1 MPVLSERKTEILNLD
16 RLILVVPDCDEFP
29 RVKLKH
35 LNLLFRKRESIKD
48 VRSSLIFLIQSTL
61 LKILKNNLFVKFLNF
76 SLTFAFQET

>member
-16 RLILVVPDCDEFP
+16 RLILVVSDCDEFP

-48 VRSSLIFLIQSTL
+48 VRNSLIFLIQSTL

>member
-16 RLILVVPDCDEFP
+16 HLILVVSDCDEFP

-61 LKILKNNLFVKFLNF
+61 LKILKNNLFVKFLNV

>member
-16 RLILVVPDCDEFP
+16 RLILAVSDCDEFP

-76 SLTFAFQET
+76 TLTFAFQET